1 MLILKATT
9 EILEVLTTSA
19 AGIDYS
25 ITWVD
30 MTTTT
35 NSPSSSEGKITTAT
49 TTTVVAAPASS
60 TQRIIKYA
68 AFRNIHG
75 STSNVLTI
83 KKDISGTEYYMT
95 ASVTLAFGEV
105 LEYVDAV
112 GWRHIDANGQIMG
125 VGATGATGA
134 SATWTDVTVTDANF
148 TAADNTRYYLPT
160 GVLSASRTV
169 NMASITTRC
178 MFVIEDVDYILTY
191 TGASVYGFGGTEA
204 FTEIQGALCT
214 TVEKIGSKL
223 IITG

>member
-9 EILEVLTTSA
+9 EILEVLTSST

-35 NSPSSSEGKITTAT
+35 NSPSSSEGKITSAT
-49 TTTVVAAPASS
+49 TTTVVAAPAAS

-68 AFRNIHG
+68 AFRNIHA

-125 VGATGATGA
+125 VGATGASA
-134 SATWTDVTVTDANF
+134 SWSDVTVTDANF
-148 TAADNTRYYLPT
+148 TAADDTRYYLPA

-178 MFVIEDVDYILTY
+178 MFVIEEVDYRLTY
-191 TGASVYGFGGTEA
+191 TAASVYGFGGTEA

-214 TVEKIGSKL
+214 TVEYIGSKL